1 VLFCVVL
8 CCDYLWLE
16 IKTRQFI
23 IERYYSECDRTLLFN
38 DALSAS
44 KFNHV
49 EWHVKITMNDQ
60 WVRIWKD
67 AKVTDLRPLFK
78 YSPGETQHNH

>member
-1 VLFCVVL
+1 ML
-8 CCDYLWLE
+8 CSDYLRLE

-23 IERYYSECDRTLLFN
+23 IERSYSECDKTLLFT

-49 EWHVKITMNDQ
+49 ELHVKIIMNDQ

-67 AKVTDLRPLFK
+67 AKVTDLRPFFK
-78 YSPGETQHNH
+78 YSPGQTQQNY